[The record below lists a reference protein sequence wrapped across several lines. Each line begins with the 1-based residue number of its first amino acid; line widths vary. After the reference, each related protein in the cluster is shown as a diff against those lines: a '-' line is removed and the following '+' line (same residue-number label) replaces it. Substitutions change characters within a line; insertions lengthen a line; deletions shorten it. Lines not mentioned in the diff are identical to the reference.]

1 MWSAIILIP
10 ILIGVCAFIY
20 VLFNRLD
27 KYDKEK
33 FNKRNIILKEKL
45 ILGDYL
51 FCFHQKFSKK
61 SISFVKKFK
70 WKKISLRYFQL
81 IKV

>member
-33 FNKRNIILKEKL
+33 FNKRSN
-45 ILGDYL
+45 
-51 FCFHQKFSKK
+51 
-61 SISFVKKFK
+61 
-70 WKKISLRYFQL
+70 
-81 IKV
+81 